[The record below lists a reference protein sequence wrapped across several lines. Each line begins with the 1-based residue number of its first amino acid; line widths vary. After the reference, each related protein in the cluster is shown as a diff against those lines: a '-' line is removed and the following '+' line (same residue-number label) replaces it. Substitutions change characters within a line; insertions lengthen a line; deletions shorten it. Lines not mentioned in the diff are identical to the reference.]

1 MGLIDLSII
10 AHASKSSACF
20 TKGCVNMKKKKI
32 LQYILALLVLD
43 RFAACSQSV
52 SFKSC
57 SFLCGW
63 SCHYLSG
70 RGGCSNG
77 MWSCL
82 RWQSLMH
89 SQLSLMALSSF
100 LGRASSVIL
109 WSSRLLS
116 LMPSSSRTFGTS
128 VGASWYP

>member
-1 MGLIDLSII
+1 MTCQSLHMHQNLLLVLP
-10 AHASKSSACF
+10 KVVL
-20 TKGCVNMKKKKI
+20 TWKKKKI
-32 LQYILALLVLD
+32 LQYILALVVPD
-43 RFAACSQSV
+43 RFAAFSWLV

-57 SFLCGW
+57 NFTCGW
-63 SCHYLSG
+63 SCHYLSS

-89 SQLSLMALSSF
+89 SQFSLMALSSF
-100 LGRASSVIL
+100 LGRASSVIP

-116 LMPSSSRTFGTS
+116 VMPSSSRTLGTS
-128 VGASWYP
+128 VGASWHP

>member
-1 MGLIDLSII
+1 MTCQSLHMHQNLLLVLP
-10 AHASKSSACF
+10 KVVL
-20 TKGCVNMKKKKI
+20 TWKKKKI

-57 SFLCGW
+57 SFPCGW

-128 VGASWYP
+128 VGASWHP